1 MPDTIMQSELPTFR
15 TQSQD
20 LAKLAEALSK
30 AQKNFAPIPKDREVT
45 VQTDKGKYKFK
56 YATLDAIRTSTMP
69 ALSEQGL
76 AVVQGMV
83 TQGNGY
89 AIETR
94 LLHSSGEW
102 VSNVTPMFVSGRVKD
117 GRQYPPTNQELGS
130 AQSYA
135 RRYGLS
141 ALICITADEDDDGNT
156 ADGNHIDGEREPYK
170 AGPSGSARGG
180 TQLRPERRQM
190 PTQSSSHGRELA
202 QQEPQLVDHNRP
214 KGALPATKPAP
225 AAGQTKEEQRAA
237 KLKEATD
244 KRISALK
251 SVTGWTRATL
261 DEFWAENE
269 EWIGW
274 MSDPANGALTE
285 YQRFSDAFADAEV
298 NMREIV

>member
-1 MPDTIMQSELPTFR
+1 MPDTVMMTETPTFR
-15 TQSQD
+15 TQSAD

-141 ALICITADEDDDGNT
+141 ALLCITADEDDDGNT

-170 AGPSGSARGG
+170 GGPAGSASGG
-180 TQLRPERRQM
+180 TQFRPERRQM
-190 PTQSSSHGRELA
+190 PTQSSAHGRQLA
-202 QQEPQLVDHNRP
+202 QQEPDLVDHSRP
-214 KGALPATKPAP
+214 KGQLPAAKGQAAPINTAAAAGSAVKRLEWVKASVAFLKDTSTDAQIAREWWVENKARVDVIETALP
-225 AAGQTKEEQRAA
+225 
-237 KLKEATD
+237 
-244 KRISALK
+244 
-251 SVTGWTRATL
+251 
-261 DEFWAENE
+261 
-269 EWIGW
+269 
-274 MSDPANGALTE
+274 TE
-285 YQRFSDAFADAEV
+285 YERLLDAYNEALERKVDA
-298 NMREIV
+298 

>member
-1 MPDTIMQSELPTFR
+1 MPDTMMINETPTFR
-15 TQSQD
+15 TQSAD

-83 TQGNGY
+83 NQGNGY

-141 ALICITADEDDDGNT
+141 ALLCITADEDDDGNT
-156 ADGNHIDGEREPYK
+156 ADGNHIDGEREPYRGGQ
-170 AGPSGSARGG
+170 AGSARGG

-190 PTQSSSHGRELA
+190 PAQSSANGREMA
-202 QQEPQLVDHNRP
+202 QDEPHLVDHDRP
-214 KGALPATKPAP
+214 KGKLPGQAAPINTP
-225 AAGQTKEEQRAA
+225 AAGNAIKRMEWVKASVA
-237 KLKEATD
+237 FLKDASTD
-244 KRISALK
+244 EHMARD
-251 SVTGWTRATL
+251 W
-261 DEFWAENE
+261 WAENKARVDVIE
-269 EWIGW
+269 T
-274 MSDPANGALTE
+274 ALPTE
-285 YQRFSDAFADAEV
+285 YERLLDAYNEALERKVDA
-298 NMREIV
+298 

>member
-1 MPDTIMQSELPTFR
+1 MPDTMMINETPTFR
-15 TQSQD
+15 TQSAD

-83 TQGNGY
+83 NQGNGY

-141 ALICITADEDDDGNT
+141 ALLCITADEDDDGNT

-190 PTQSSSHGRELA
+190 PTQSSSHGRDLA
-202 QQEPQLVDHNRP
+202 QQEPQLVDYERQ
-214 KGALPATKPAP
+214 KGTAP
-225 AAGQTKEEQRAA
+225 AVKPVAGQTKDEQRAA
-237 KLKEATD
+237 KLKAATD

-261 DEFWAENE
+261 DQFWADNKD
-269 EWIGW
+269 WIEW
-274 MSDPANGALTE
+274 MSDPANGALNE
-285 YQRFSDAFADAEV
+285 YERFSTAFADAEV
-298 NMREIV
+298 NMRETA